1 MCKALLP
8 TPTKSHYLF
17 NTRDLG
23 RMIQGVLRA
32 RVEYYDTKE
41 HILQLWIHEA
51 FRVFGDRMWD
61 ANDKLWLQETTTLI
75 LKNAFNIE
83 WAELFPQGVPP
94 FVSFLSNV
102 DNPPY
107 EAVQDLQK
115 LKVKIQFLNGVSASV
130 D

>member
-1 MCKALLP
+1 M
-8 TPTKSHYLF
+8 
-17 NTRDLG
+17 
-23 RMIQGVLRA
+23 LRA

-61 ANDKLWLQETTTLI
+61 ANDKLWLQETTTSI
-75 LKNAFNIE
+75 LKNAFNLK

-107 EAVQDLQK
+107 EVVRDLQK
-115 LKVKIQFLNGVSASV
+115 LKVKIQILLCVRKNV